1 MSKKQIFYIG
11 NFELPDK
18 NAAAHRVINNAKA
31 LRELNYEVIF
41 IGIHRDLD
49 KVIKKELFFD
59 FVCYSLPYPN
69 GAIQWIKSL
78 LNINNYLG
86 IINQYNDKHSII
98 LYNMPSLIIYKFM
111 SFVNKNNIK
120 IFSDCTEW
128 NQNSIKAN
136 IFLSL
141 FKIFDS
147 NIRMLYLNK
156 KFDGIISI
164 SDYLHKYY
172 NSKTNYSIMIP
183 PLVDLS
189 DKKWRREDG
198 KIESFIEIVYA
209 GGAFSIKEKYVKDRL
224 DVVVC
229 ALSKLKEKNFNFV
242 FKVIGCTKE
251 DFLLFYPM
259 YLNEISNLNE
269 SIIFLGKIN
278 HLSAID
284 IIKNASYSI
293 FLRDEN
299 KVTKAGFP
307 TKFVE
312 SISAG
317 TPVLTNKN
325 SNVFDY
331 LDNGINGFMI
341 NTESLETVVTSL
353 LPALS
358 VNSDKLNEMKSVTSK
373 SQLFYYKNYINNF
386 KQIF

>member
-31 LRELNYEVIF
+31 LRELDYEVIF
-41 IGIHRDLD
+41 IGIHRDNE
-49 KVIKKELFFD
+49 KAIKKELFFD

-69 GAIQWIKSL
+69 GSKQWIKSL
-78 LNINNYLG
+78 LNINNYLS
-86 IINQYNDKHSII
+86 IINEYNNKHSII
-98 LYNMPSLIIYKFM
+98 LYNMPSFIIYKFKT
-111 SFVNKNNIK
+111 FVTKNSIK

-128 NQNSIKAN
+128 NQNSINGN

-147 NIRMLYLNK
+147 NLRMLYLNK
-156 KFDGIISI
+156 KLDGIISI

-172 NSKTNYSIMIP
+172 NSKTNYSIIVP

-189 DKKWRREDG
+189 DKKW
-198 KIESFIEIVYA
+198 KIEDVEIKNFIEIVYA
-209 GGAFSIKEKYVKDRL
+209 GGAFSIKDKYVKDRL
-224 DVVVC
+224 DIVVC

-251 DFLLFYPM
+251 EFLLFYPM
-259 YLNEISNLNE
+259 YKDEITNLNE
-269 SIIFLGKIN
+269 NIIFLGKIN
-278 HLSAID
+278 HLDAIE

-331 LDNGINGFMI
+331 LENGVNGFMI
-341 NTESLETVVTSL
+341 NAESVDTVVTSL
-353 LPALS
+353 IPALS
-358 VNSDKLNEMKSVTSK
+358 VSKEKLKEMKSFTYK
-373 SQLFYYKNYINNF
+373 SQLFYYKNYINIF
-386 KQIF
+386 KKQF